1 MKESKYMQCVLCE
14 GVDLADSVRLFNEA
28 MLKYG
33 KQNPTFERY
42 GDNFLIYFKRYE
54 YIPESISEAKE
65 LQGEDHR
72 CVECEHCTRKMNRF
86 GVPDKRTKKAYCEFK
101 KQTTWI
107 TSRVCDEYYNEHPDD
122 PEPDN
127 KIIRI
132 NGRRKEA

>member
-28 MLKYG
+28 MLRYG

-54 YIPESISEAKE
+54 YIPESISETKE

-72 CVECEHCTRKMNRF
+72 CVECEHCTRKTNRF
-86 GVPDKRTKKAYCEFK
+86 GVPDKRTKRAYCEHK

-107 TSRVCDEYYNEHPDD
+107 TSKVCDEYYNEHPDE
-122 PEPDN
+122 PEDE

-132 NGRRKEA
+132 HGKRKEA